1 MNNKLDDYTKNCFLY
16 ENTLPEW
23 WNLIQTKQTI
33 IKVKKGQKFIDE
45 GTETLGIYFIHK
57 GFVKVHKHWGQREM
71 IVRFAK
77 EGDIVGYRGISVGN
91 SLSPISATSMKDSVL
106 CFLELDFFKTL
117 LKTNNTFAYRLMMF
131 YADELHWS
139 EQKMGSLVHLSVKER
154 FVVNL
159 LYLINHLGLD
169 KENVLKAELTKTD
182 LAAYVGTTYETI
194 YREI

>member
-1 MNNKLDDYTKNCFLY
+1 
-16 ENTLPEW
+16 
-23 WNLIQTKQTI
+23 
-33 IKVKKGQKFIDE
+33 
-45 GTETLGIYFIHK
+45 
-57 GFVKVHKHWGQREM
+57 
-71 IVRFAK
+71 
-77 EGDIVGYRGISVGN
+77 
-91 SLSPISATSMKDSVL
+91 MKDSVL

-131 YADELHWS
+131 YADELHWL

-194 YREI
+194 YRVI

>member
-1 MNNKLDDYTKNCFLY
+1 
-16 ENTLPEW
+16 
-23 WNLIQTKQTI
+23 
-33 IKVKKGQKFIDE
+33 
-45 GTETLGIYFIHK
+45 
-57 GFVKVHKHWGQREM
+57 M

-77 EGDIVGYRGISVGN
+77 DGDIVGHRGISVGN

-131 YADELHWS
+131 YADELHWL

-194 YREI
+194 YRVI